1 LGGDARLT
9 ESQRVDVRKAGELC
23 ALAEAAR
30 ELALREG
37 PGSVGATSVMI
48 RLESAS
54 ARAVARLN
62 LPKPDKAAAPTG
74 LHDIVARHSAG
85 RVEREGS
92 D

>member
-1 LGGDARLT
+1 
-9 ESQRVDVRKAGELC
+9 
-23 ALAEAAR
+23 
-30 ELALREG
+30 
-37 PGSVGATSVMI
+37 MI